1 MQPQEPSMRSMT
13 QLHEGSTKLDK
24 SKELNANMS
33 VEDLAQDDYTRKIF
47 HIGGK

>member
-1 MQPQEPSMRSMT
+1 MQPQEPTTRSFTHSNM
-13 QLHEGSTKLDK
+13 GDNKLDK